1 MPKTA
6 ANRSIKRVLV
16 IFPGALG
23 DLMCVMPAIG
33 AIARRHPGA
42 SIELMAR
49 DELARLAAGR
59 TVVVR
64 RHSIDAR
71 EVSELFSDEP
81 SDSARRLFS
90 QFDRIYSFF
99 ASEDVRFRARL
110 VAAADGEVSFH
121 RFRPD
126 GEGHVSQAYV
136 RSIGEAASLEGG
148 LLEPTVDDLAAAER
162 VLRHSGC
169 GGSNAIVMFP
179 GSGSAAKNWP
189 VEKFLALANMLG
201 KGSGILRPDGLQN
214 DKSAEAREGGVAV
227 ETMLTK
233 EAGILRS
240 ADPGLN
246 DKGDVQRDFGA
257 ERSENGASVAVVV
270 GPAEAGIEPMFRDAG
285 VAVLKDLD
293 LPTVAAVARVARAFV
308 GNDSG
313 VSHLAA
319 ATGTSGVVIFGPTDP
334 ARWRP
339 IPPRLGQRIEIL
351 RGEPIDRVEP
361 HAVAAVL
368 SKICSAAANIID

>member
-1 MPKTA
+1 MMPKTI
-6 ANRSIKRVLV
+6 ANRSIKRALV

-33 AIARRHPGA
+33 AIARRHGGA

-49 DELARLAAGR
+49 AELARLAPGR
-59 TVVVR
+59 TVVAR
-64 RHSIDAR
+64 GHSIDAR
-71 EVSELFSDEP
+71 EVAELFSDEQ
-81 SDSARRLFS
+81 SEGARRLFS
-90 QFDRIYSFF
+90 QFDRVYSFF
-99 ASEDVRFRARL
+99 ASEDARFRARL
-110 VAAADGEVSFH
+110 VAATDGEVSFH
-121 RFRPD
+121 PFRPD
-126 GEGHVSQAYV
+126 GEGHVSQAYL

-162 VLRHSGC
+162 VLARSGC
-169 GGSNAIVMFP
+169 GSNPIVVFP